1 MLISL
6 CTPCMGRTHDLM
18 EVMDS
23 RIMAALYSPPVEIVV
38 VNYNSRDGLDE
49 YMAGLDLPDQVRL
62 TYRHYSGR
70 EHWHMAH
77 GFNLAA
83 LAGNGQYIWIMGTDL
98 YLSLDAVAH
107 VRELI
112 EKRNDPW
119 LLAMKFKGQIVCRKD
134 IFIEAGGYDER
145 FEFYGQEGE
154 ELNERL
160 RRRGHKPGI
169 MSNRVM
175 KVLPTE
181 RDDKVKNYRIKA
193 HMTDMSRLMRP
204 IYEQCKRD
212 QVMKAN
218 EGKDWGSWS

>member
-1 MLISL
+1 
-6 CTPCMGRTHDLM
+6 MGRTQDLQQ
-18 EVMDS
+18 VMDS
-23 RIMAALYSPPVEIVV
+23 RLLAAVYSPPVEIVI

-49 YMAGLDLPDQVRL
+49 YIQKLDMPDGVTL

-83 LAGNGQYIWIMGTDL
+83 LPSSGKYFWIMGCDL
-98 YLSLDAVAH
+98 FLSMEAVAH

-112 EKRNDPW
+112 ERRNDPW
-119 LLAMKFKGQIVCRKD
+119 LMARKFKGMIVCRKD
-134 IFIEAGGYDER
+134 LFVEAGGYDER

-160 RRRGHKPGI
+160 RRRGYRPGYF
-169 MSNRVM
+169 SNRVM
-175 KVLPTE
+175 RVLPTE

-218 EGKDWGSWS
+218 EGKEWGSWN